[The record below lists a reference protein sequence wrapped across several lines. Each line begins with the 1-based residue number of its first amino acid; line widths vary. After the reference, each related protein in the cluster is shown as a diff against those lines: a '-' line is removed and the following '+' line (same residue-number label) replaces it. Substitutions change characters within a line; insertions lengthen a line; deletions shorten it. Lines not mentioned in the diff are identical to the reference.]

1 MPLHRASAKTLTL
14 QRLLS
19 RAIANATEEFVKPW
33 SRMVGDAAQ
42 HIGEPS
48 LRIDTVEFRRGD
60 QGWSKPART
69 SPSTRWPLSQE
80 LSGAT

>member
-1 MPLHRASAKTLTL
+1 
-14 QRLLS
+14 
-19 RAIANATEEFVKPW
+19 
-33 SRMVGDAAQ
+33 MVGDAAQ

-60 QGWSKPART
+60 QGWSKPATRT
-69 SPSTRWPLSQE
+69 SPSTRRPLSQE